1 MTGGLNDRN
10 LGIMLPDSRFDIR
23 RSLRQFS
30 TGLERQ
36 IAIQDGLLSPKVR
49 NPSGNAFNWSDIL
62 FHRIQPNKR
71 AICTTVELKML
82 STNCG

>member
-1 MTGGLNDRN
+1 
-10 LGIMLPDSRFDIR
+10 MLLDSPFDVR

-30 TGLERQ
+30 IDLRRQ
-36 IAIQDGLLSPKVR
+36 VAIQDNLLSPKVR
-49 NPSGNAFNWSDIL
+49 NPSGDMFNWNDIL

-82 STNCG
+82 RTNCG

>member
-1 MTGGLNDRN
+1 MTGGLNDRD
-10 LGIMLPDSRFDIR
+10 LVVMLPDSRFDVR

-30 TGLERQ
+30 IGLQRQ
-36 IAIQDGLLSPKVR
+36 IATQDGLLSPKVR
-49 NPSGNAFNWSDIL
+49 NPSGNALNWNDIL

-82 STNCG
+82 RTNCG